1 MIWSSLISVRYFSL
15 AKEAVDDPVGELSI
29 QVDYMSHPG
38 TGDHKLTV
46 KGLCSQPRFSTTLL
60 NHDTQPRTSTTL
72 LDHATQP
79 RSPHMQL
86 FKAQFKRRTLF

>member
-1 MIWSSLISVRYFSL
+1 MLTIVHKISL

-46 KGLCSQPRFSTTLL
+46 KGLDCY
-60 NHDTQPRTSTTL
+60 
-72 LDHATQP
+72 
-79 RSPHMQL
+79 
-86 FKAQFKRRTLF
+86 

>member
-1 MIWSSLISVRYFSL
+1 MAFASDRWKVVLRVIFLS

-46 KGLCSQPRFSTTLL
+46 KGL
-60 NHDTQPRTSTTL
+60 
-72 LDHATQP
+72 
-79 RSPHMQL
+79 
-86 FKAQFKRRTLF
+86 

>member
-1 MIWSSLISVRYFSL
+1 MNSIL

-46 KGLCSQPRFSTTLL
+46 KGLSIKAELQY
-60 NHDTQPRTSTTL
+60 
-72 LDHATQP
+72 
-79 RSPHMQL
+79 L
-86 FKAQFKRRTLF
+86 FDICPLCDGWIFLCIGQRILTFRKNALKS